1 MNIDPKL
8 TETLKDMLR
17 LQGRQ
22 GDNMS
27 LYALGLIEHLES
39 QQPASAMQS
48 TISGTESVVYAR
60 SRGRLSYF
68 SIFSD
73 SHISGRVYPN
83 LAAKRQYAILRDAGL
98 DVVIIDILHLDRLLG
113 E

>member
-39 QQPASAMQS
+39 QQPASAMPG
-48 TISGTESVVYAR
+48 TISGNESVVYAR
-60 SRGRLSYF
+60 TRGRLTYF
-68 SIFSD
+68 GIFSD
-73 SHISGRVYPN
+73 PE
-83 LAAKRQYAILRDAGL
+83 AAMRQYAILRDAGL

>member
-1 MNIDPKL
+1 
-8 TETLKDMLR
+8 MLR

-73 SHISGRVYPN
+73 PE
-83 LAAKRQYAILRDAGL
+83 AAMRQYTSLRDAGS
-98 DVVIIDILHLDRLLG
+98 DVVIIDILHIDRLLG

>member
-1 MNIDPKL
+1 MNIEPKL

-39 QQPASAMQS
+39 QHQASPGA
-48 TISGTESVVYAR
+48 IAGTESVVFAR
-60 SRGRLSYF
+60 DGGKLAYF
-68 SIFSD
+68 GIFID
-73 SHISGRVYPN
+73 SAEAM
-83 LAAKRQYAILRDAGL
+83 LQYASLREAGL
-98 DVVIIDILHLDRLLG
+98 GEVVITSIEYLDHRL
-113 E
+113 